1 MSHNSNTII
10 LLRQLGNV
18 SFCLLIVVLANNFM
32 QLILDQ
38 VQLLTIYYFGIVAET
53 TQVTSDIFTGIEVN
67 YTKPRFSNGKPT
79 SRNC

>member
-1 MSHNSNTII
+1 
-10 LLRQLGNV
+10 
-18 SFCLLIVVLANNFM
+18 M